1 METIEGILAAARAE
15 IERLTPAETLAAM
28 RQGAVL
34 VDMRPSE
41 QRRRDGLVPGARVID
56 RNVLEWRLDPAGEHC
71 VPALARRDHRVILI
85 CDEGYQSSLA
95 AATLCR
101 LGLAAGDVI
110 GGVQLWR
117 AEGLRLDP
125 FDERTEEAANVSAPR
140 RVGEAENA
148 RALQEVGEAAKES
161 NLPSGGLHRPAG
173 FEDRMGHQ
181 TRAAP

>member
-15 IERLTPAETLAAM
+15 IERLTPCETLAAM

-41 QRRRDGLVPGARVID
+41 QRWRDGLVPGARVID
-56 RNVLEWRLDPAGEHC
+56 RNVLEWRLDPAGEHRA
-71 VPALARRDHRVILI
+71 PALARRDHQVILI

-125 FDERTEEAANVSAPR
+125 FDEEADEAANASAPR
-140 RVGEAENA
+140 KVGEVANA
-148 RALQEVGEAAKES
+148 GAPGEVGEAAKES

-173 FEDRMGHQ
+173 FEGRMGHQ